1 MSTLSFIY
9 DVYVYIIYIH
19 HISKMII
26 ILCGNSQLPA
36 LALVAPSSR
45 PPGAPRWTG
54 DWGWVFGKRRFFFR

>member
-1 MSTLSFIY
+1 
-9 DVYVYIIYIH
+9 
-19 HISKMII
+19 MII